1 MVLKLNLQRQVLQN
15 MQNIA
20 NLLTTTSNLTTN
32 LTSLTNRVS
41 TNEGNISNLSQ
52 RVVNTETDILDLS
65 LRTLKRSVLPLS
77 APQIVSLATD
87 GTQVNLTLGT
97 NLSITNGVLNA
108 AGGGGDLSN
117 YYTKQEVNG
126 LLDEKTNKN
135 PNPDTYPR
143 ALTSRLLDG
152 AYTETYQ
159 RISHLADGS
168 TLAARDASGHL
179 ATTSPTQSYH
189 AVNKDYVD
197 GLIGDINSVLDSI
210 NGVVI

>member
-1 MVLKLNLQRQVLQN
+1 MNLKLNLQRQVLQN
-15 MQNIA
+15 MNNIA
-20 NLLTTTSNLTTN
+20 NLLTPTSNLTTN
-32 LTSLTNRVS
+32 LTSITNRVS
-41 TNEGNISNLSQ
+41 TNEGNISSLSQ

-65 LRTLKRSVLPLS
+65 IRTLKRSVLPLS
-77 APQIVSLATD
+77 VPQIVSLGTD

-108 AGGGGDLSN
+108 AGSGDLSN
-117 YYTKQEVNG
+117 YYTKQETNG

-135 PNPDTYPR
+135 PDPDNYPR

-152 AYTETYQ
+152 VYTETYQ
-159 RISHLADGS
+159 RISHLTDAS

-179 ATTSPTQSYH
+179 ATASPTQSYH

-197 GLIGDINSVLDSI
+197 GLIGDINTVLDSI